1 MTQRLPED
9 CGSMAE
15 LRVEIDQLDRQ
26 LIELIAKRTTYIDRA
41 AVLKQSEKMP
51 ARITSRVEEVVDNV
65 KQLAKQHNLDPEIA
79 ETVWRDLIEWSIAK
93 EEKVLGK

>member
-1 MTQRLPED
+1 MIQRPPKD

-15 LRVEIDQLDRQ
+15 LRVEIDHLDRQ
-26 LIELIAKRTTYIDRA
+26 LIALIAKRTMYIDRA
-41 AVLKQSEKMP
+41 AVLKQGEKMP
-51 ARITSRVEEVVDNV
+51 ARITSRFEEVVDNV
-65 KQLAKQHNLDPEIA
+65 RKLAVEYQLDPQIA

>member
-1 MTQRLPED
+1 MTQRSPED
-9 CGSMAE
+9 CSSMAE
-15 LRVEIDQLDRQ
+15 LRVEIDHLDRQ
-26 LIELIAKRTTYIDRA
+26 LVELIAKRTTFIDRA
-41 AVLKQSEKMP
+41 AVLKQGEKMP

-65 KQLAKQHNLDPEIA
+65 RKLAVENKLDPQIT

>member
-1 MTQRLPED
+1 MTQKTPEQ
-9 CGSMAE
+9 CHSMAE

-26 LIELIAKRTTYIDRA
+26 LIELIAKRTQYIDRA
-41 AVLKQSEKMP
+41 AVLKQSEKLP

-65 KQLAKQHNLDPEIA
+65 KRLASQNNLDPQIA

-93 EEKVLGK
+93 EEQVLGK

>member
-26 LIELIAKRTTYIDRA
+26 LIELIAQRTTYIDRA
-41 AVLKQSEKMP
+41 AVLKKGEKMP
-51 ARITSRVEEVVDNV
+51 ARITSRVEEVVKNV
-65 KQLAKQHNLDPEIA
+65 RKLAVENSLDPQIA
-79 ETVWRDLIEWSIAK
+79 ETVWRDLIEWSIVK

>member
-26 LIELIAKRTTYIDRA
+26 LIELIAKRTQYIDRA
-41 AVLKQSEKMP
+41 AVIKQGEKMP

-65 KQLAKQHNLDPEIA
+65 RKLAVENNLDPQIA